1 MPRSKQTNCSVVRIP
16 WHTVLDGTLQRTGRP
31 YGSKFSKEVNN
42 RPPLMN
48 RAPCQ
53 ILPHTNSYFHCLY
66 NNLDLLPPRAPGAP
80 QGCKAPTGTPG
91 ATGEGLQQ
99 RQ

>member
-1 MPRSKQTNCSVVRIP
+1 
-16 WHTVLDGTLQRTGRP
+16 
-31 YGSKFSKEVNN
+31 
-42 RPPLMN
+42 MN